1 MFRPVAR
8 QWHLADALI
17 MGVAVDAKTFGGK
30 NRKMLL
36 RMSPA
41 NPKSGLASTLAMA
54 WLVAIV
60 RANFN
65 EP

>member
-1 MFRPVAR
+1 
-8 QWHLADALI
+8 